1 MNALSATSVA
11 DATAAA
17 AFAGALLVAMLPHPA
32 ALTAVSGPHF
42 ARIGPSAEALLPAA
56 PMLDDCAPF
65 APAGPD
71 VDARR
76 STLLL
81 ASNDA
86 PTAPSTAA
94 PDASDDRSSP
104 NDGGCGPDGERHSGS
119 GPDVGGLGSGWI
131 ISADGVMRMN
141 PYSLSDTHSIAV
153 RPAEPLREFKGR
165 VLGLGHGGTMP
176 HGAQPVPEGKERRPL
191 LVVDNRVAPPAG
203 QAGSAVAGAADE
215 RGRRGGFAA
224 FAFAA
229 TAEASFPT
237 RRARV

>member
-1 MNALSATSVA
+1 MNALSATRSATAVTA
-11 DATAAA
+11 ATAAA
-17 AFAGALLVAMLPHPA
+17 AFSGMLVLAMLSRVAPLPTVPDSH
-32 ALTAVSGPHF
+32 
-42 ARIGPSAEALLPAA
+42 RPSIVPVAALLPAA
-56 PMLDDCAPF
+56 PLLDDCAPF
-65 APAGPD
+65 APAPLAPD
-71 VDARR
+71 TSGRLTLIVAANGDARGR
-76 STLLL
+76 
-81 ASNDA
+81 DA
-86 PTAPSTAA
+86 AA
-94 PDASDDRSSP
+94 PDDR
-104 NDGGCGPDGERHSGS
+104 NDGGCDPDGGTGFSLGREI
-119 GPDVGGLGSGWI
+119 GGLGSGWI